1 MRFQFSGCFHF
12 CVLLQINTVTLV
24 NLTQLPHPLPPQPT
38 HLGYNSPHDVV
49 QFANQI
55 GPNLRRPAHYHVGD
69 RRMRFGRPTLA
80 YRHAG
85 RSLAYID
92 PHIDSNRHSH
102 TPTATPEPTATPKP
116 TPTREAT
123 QSVRPTPRPVN
134 QPPEAAY
141 DFEVE
146 TFDGDTLKLSD
157 LKGRVV
163 VLNFWASWCPPCRW
177 EMPSFER
184 ISKEYS
190 DKEVVF
196 VGLAL
201 SDTLRDARGFA
212 DSVGV
217 TYPLALDSTGR
228 IAAAYNVR
236 SLPTTF
242 FIDREGQIQRRLT
255 SVANEGV
262 LKIFIRGQLTPTP
275 GQGK

>member
-1 MRFQFSGCFHF
+1 MTLFKPHLKSALLCAALLIITWAIVGCASEDPPSPTATP
-12 CVLLQINTVTLV
+12 VPVEPTSTATVV
-24 NLTQLPHPLPPQPT
+24 PT
-38 HLGYNSPHDVV
+38 
-49 QFANQI
+49 AT
-55 GPNLRRPAHYHVGD
+55 
-69 RRMRFGRPTLA
+69 PTA
-80 YRHAG
+80 TP
-85 RSLAYID
+85 I
-92 PHIDSNRHSH
+92 P
-102 TPTATPEPTATPKP
+102 PTATPEPTATPKP

-157 LKGRVV
+157 LKGKVV

-184 ISKEYS
+184 ISKEYG